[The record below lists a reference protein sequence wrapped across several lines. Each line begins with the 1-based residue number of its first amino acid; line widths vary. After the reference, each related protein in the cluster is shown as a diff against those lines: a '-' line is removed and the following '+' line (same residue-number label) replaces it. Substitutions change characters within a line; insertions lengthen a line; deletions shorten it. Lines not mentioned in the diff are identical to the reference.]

1 MISWYQG
8 GRMIIDLILNGILM
22 IVKFKKIIIEEEREK
37 ENNSRL

>member
-1 MISWYQG
+1 
-8 GRMIIDLILNGILM
+8 MIIDLILNGILM